1 MIPSIYGQL
10 ASTGTIADPLVQ
22 AAAAALAAQSAAAAA
37 ATASATDTLPT
48 TGIRDTTFTKIFVGG
63 LPYHTSDKTLHEYFE
78 QFGEIEEAVVITDRQ
93 TQKSRGYGFV
103 TMKDRA
109 AAERA
114 CKDPNPI
121 IDGRKA
127 NVNLAYLGAKP
138 RGNIQLAALSNGLQQ
153 IPLQTQLQA
162 LFPGRIAGL
171 PQLLYPTAAAAAAA
185 AASNPLMN
193 TLNGLQNT
201 TSLAGAGQVNT
212 SQTQQQ
218 YIDYATLAAV
228 AAAGGATTATA
239 QNPFSLHP
247 TVSAAGTVGLEQ
259 YAYMPYGL
267 IPANNYAAQLTA
279 AQSQLAAVT
288 QQQAAALEHQRV

>member
-10 ASTGTIADPLVQ
+10 ANTGTIADPLVQ
-22 AAAAALAAQSAAAAA
+22 AAAAALAAQSAAAA
-37 ATASATDTLPT
+37 TASATDTLST

-171 PQLLYPTAAAAAAA
+171 PQLYPTAAAVAAAA
-185 AASNPLMN
+185 AGNPLMN

-228 AAAGGATTATA
+228 AAAGGATTA

-267 IPANNYAAQLTA
+267 IPANSYAAQLTA

-288 QQQAAALEHQRV
+288 QQQAALEHQRV

>member
-1 MIPSIYGQL
+1 MIPSLYGQL
-10 ASTGTIADPLVQ
+10 ATTGAITDPLVQ
-22 AAAAALAAQSAAAAA
+22 AAAAALAAQSA
-37 ATASATDTLPT
+37 DPLIG
-48 TGIRDTTFTKIFVGG
+48 TGSRDTTFTKIFVGG

-138 RGNIQLAALSNGLQQ
+138 RGNIQLAALSSGLQQ
-153 IPLQTQLQA
+153 LPLQTQLQA

-171 PQLLYPTAAAAAAA
+171 PQLYYPT
-185 AASNPLMN
+185 SSPLIN
-193 TLNGLQNT
+193 TLSGLQPTPTNI
-201 TSLAGAGQVNT
+201 AAVQQVAS
-212 SQTQQQ
+212 SQPQQQ

-228 AAAGGATTATA
+228 AAAGG
-239 QNPFSLHP
+239 QNTFAIHP
-247 TVSAAGTVGLEQ
+247 AVSSAAATGFEQ
-259 YAYMPYGL
+259 YAYTPYGVL
-267 IPANNYAAQLTA
+267 PTSTYAAQLTA

-288 QQQAAALEHQRV
+288 QQQAALEHQRV

>member
-1 MIPSIYGQL
+1 MIPSLYGQL
-10 ASTGTIADPLVQ
+10 ATTGAIADPLVQ
-22 AAAAALAAQSAAAAA
+22 AAAAALAAQSA
-37 ATASATDTLPT
+37 DPLI
-48 TGIRDTTFTKIFVGG
+48 GIGSRDTTFTKIFVGG

-138 RGNIQLAALSNGLQQ
+138 RGNIQLAALSSGLQQ

-171 PQLLYPTAAAAAAA
+171 PQLYYQT
-185 AASNPLMN
+185 SSPLIN
-193 TLNGLQNT
+193 TLSGLQPTPANI
-201 TSLAGAGQVNT
+201 AAVQQVAS
-212 SQTQQQ
+212 SQPQQQ

-228 AAAGGATTATA
+228 AAAGGQNTFAIHPSVSTAGATG
-239 QNPFSLHP
+239 F
-247 TVSAAGTVGLEQ
+247 EQ
-259 YAYMPYGL
+259 YAYTPYGVL
-267 IPANNYAAQLTA
+267 PTSSYAAQLTA

-288 QQQAAALEHQRV
+288 QQQAALEHQRV

>member
-10 ASTGTIADPLVQ
+10 ASAGTIADPLVQ
-22 AAAAALAAQSAAAAA
+22 AAAAALAAQSAAA
-37 ATASATDTLPT
+37 TASATETLST
-48 TGIRDTTFTKIFVGG
+48 TGVRDTTFTKIFVGG

-185 AASNPLMN
+185 AAATGNPLMN

-201 TSLAGAGQVNT
+201 TSIAGAGQVNT

-228 AAAGGATTATA
+228 AAAGGAAAATAA

-247 TVSAAGTVGLEQ
+247 TVSAAAGTVGLEQ

-267 IPANNYAAQLTA
+267 MPANNYAAQLTA

-288 QQQAAALEHQRV
+288 QQQAALEHQRV

>member
-37 ATASATDTLPT
+37 TASATDTLST

-162 LFPGRIAGL
+162 LFPGRIAG
-171 PQLLYPTAAAAAAA
+171 
-185 AASNPLMN
+185 
-193 TLNGLQNT
+193 
-201 TSLAGAGQVNT
+201 
-212 SQTQQQ
+212 
-218 YIDYATLAAV
+218 
-228 AAAGGATTATA
+228 
-239 QNPFSLHP
+239 
-247 TVSAAGTVGLEQ
+247 
-259 YAYMPYGL
+259 
-267 IPANNYAAQLTA
+267 
-279 AQSQLAAVT
+279 
-288 QQQAAALEHQRV
+288 